1 MYYIFFDDRRAS
13 FQPLTLTRPVADL
26 RMGVLTIAEK
36 WQMMLKKAADT
47 PVFGYLT
54 ATYLAEKYPTNL
66 PVNLLAHDTNIQICY
81 INARALPQADL
92 IDEILQLPDGGQLWK
107 NDILLCCKTNT
118 AISEPYQ
125 WALSA
130 ENVRKTASDPIIISH
145 IWDIFT
151 QNAAALKADFQL
163 LTQGKT
169 SQPIS
174 NTNTI
179 IGDRANIFLAE
190 GATVEAAMLN
200 VKGAPIY
207 IGKNAE
213 IMEGA
218 MIRGGLALGEGSSIK
233 MGTKIYGATTIG
245 PHCKIGGEVSNSVIW
260 GYTNK
265 GHEGFLGNS
274 VLGQWCNIGADT
286 NNSNLKNNYGDVEI
300 WDYNH
305 NSYQNTG
312 LQFCGLFMGDHSKT
326 GINAMFNTGTVVGVS
341 VNFFGADYPPKYI
354 PSFLWGTTAD
364 FVPYRLDK
372 ALETATRVM
381 ERRNLP
387 LSAAEQRVLT
397 YIYEQQAFE
406 QQSFEQPN
414 N

>member
-13 FQPLTLTRPVADL
+13 FKPLTLTRPVADL

-36 WQMMLKKAADT
+36 WQNYLNKIEKM

-54 ATYLAEKYPTNL
+54 AAYLSEKYPTNL
-66 PVNLLAHDTNIQICY
+66 PLHDININICY
-81 INARALPQADL
+81 VNARTLPQADL
-92 IDEILQLPDGGQLWK
+92 IDEILQLPQGGQLWK
-107 NDILLCCKTNT
+107 DDVLLACKTNT
-118 AISEPYQ
+118 AVAEPYQ
-125 WALSA
+125 AALIADKSLIK
-130 ENVRKTASDPIIISH
+130 KTATNPIIISH
-145 IWDIFT
+145 IWDIFA
-151 QNAAALKADFQL
+151 QNAAALKADYQL

-179 IGDRANIFLAE
+179 IGDAANIFLE
-190 GATVEAAMLN
+190 QGATVEAAILN
-200 VKGAPIY
+200 VKDAPIY

-218 MIRGGLALGEGSSIK
+218 MIRGGLALGEGSAIK

-265 GHEGFLGNS
+265 GHEGFLGNA
-274 VLGQWCNIGADT
+274 VLGQWCNLGADT
-286 NNSNLKNNYGDVEI
+286 NNSNLKNNYGEVDI
-300 WDYNH
+300 WDY
-305 NSYQNTG
+305 SQNKYNNTS

-326 GINAMFNTGTVVGVS
+326 GINAMFNTGTVIGVS

-354 PSFLWGTTAD
+354 PSFLWGTSAD
-364 FVPYRLDK
+364 FVPYQLDK
-372 ALETATRVM
+372 ALATAARVM
-381 ERRNLP
+381 ERRNLS
-387 LSAAEQRVLT
+387 LSAAEQRILT
-397 YIYEQQAFE
+397 YIFE
-406 QQSFEQPN
+406 QQNFEQPN
-414 N
+414 H